1 MNQTVL
7 HIDGSKFQ
15 EEVVRSSQ
23 PVLVDF
29 YADWCGP
36 CKMIEPIITQLSK
49 EYEGR
54 VKFVK
59 IDTDANQELATQFGI
74 MSIPTVMFFSKGKVE
89 DIAIGAVPASV
100 FKTKLDSLI
109 MKAQNPL

>member
-1 MNQTVL
+1 MGQAVL
-7 HIDGSKFQ
+7 HIDSSRFQ
-15 EEVVRSSQ
+15 DEVVRSSK

-36 CKMIEPIITQLSK
+36 CKIIEPVIAQLSK

-59 IDTDANQELATQFGI
+59 IDTDANQELAAQFGI
-74 MSIPTVMFFSKGKVE
+74 MSIPTMMFFSKGKVE
-89 DIAIGAVPASV
+89 DIVTGAVPASIL
-100 FKTKLDSLI
+100 KTKLDSLV
-109 MKAQNPL
+109 KKT

>member
-1 MNQTVL
+1 MSDNVL
-7 HIDGSKFQ
+7 HIEGSRFQ
-15 EEVVRSSQ
+15 EEVVKSEK

-36 CKMIEPIITQLSK
+36 CKIIEPIINQLSR
-49 EYEGR
+49 EYDGK

-59 IDTDANQELATQFGI
+59 VDTDANQELAVQFGI

-89 DIAIGAVPASV
+89 DIVIGAVPPAVLKS
-100 FKTKLDSLI
+100 KLDTLLT
-109 MKAQNPL
+109 KA